1 MALSI
6 LKEIQ
11 LSLLNQMLQKGLIN
25 NEFEHLMISKR
36 AQDPQSV
43 VQTIEEYCA
52 EVEAILSQ
60 MKNDIDTPEVVFSHL
75 MASCE
80 LVKDKSIRI
89 GSVLVSSTCM
99 LLIRACDERNKKT
112 SKMHVQ
118 LRQVHINIYNFRFSL
133 ILELLKNDFST
144 TQSQLEVYARM
155 ERRIIIVQIDEAGSS
170 SF

>member
-60 MKNDIDTPEVVFSHL
+60 MKNDIDTPEVDFSHL

-99 LLIRACDERNKKT
+99 LLIRACDERNKRK
-112 SKMHVQ
+112 
-118 LRQVHINIYNFRFSL
+118 FSL

-144 TQSQLEVYARM
+144 TQSQLEAYARM
-155 ERRIIIVQIDEAGSS
+155 ERRIIIVQLDEAGSS

>member
-36 AQDPQSV
+36 AKDPQSV

-60 MKNDIDTPEVVFSHL
+60 MKNDIDTPEVDFSHL

-99 LLIRACDERNKKT
+99 LLIRVCDERNKK
-112 SKMHVQ
+112 K
-118 LRQVHINIYNFRFSL
+118 FSL

-144 TQSQLEVYARM
+144 TQSQLEAYARM